1 MFLVIRELL
10 NDEVYLLRSFLYDAI
25 FIPEGTSPPDKSI
38 IETPELQ
45 VYIQDFGSMK
55 SDKCL
60 VAEVNGEVVG
70 AVWCRIMNDY
80 GHIDDETPSLAI
92 SVRKEY
98 RGRKIGTELMRA
110 MLEAL
115 KQSGYSRVSLSVQKA
130 NYAVKM
136 YIDLG
141 FDVFSENDGEYIMRI
156 TLT

>member
-1 MFLVIRELL
+1 MIRELL

>member
-1 MFLVIRELL
+1 MIREIRT
-10 NDEVYLLRSFLYDAI
+10 DELHLLRSFLYDAI
-25 FIPEGTSPPDKSI
+25 FVPDGQEPPDISI
-38 IETPELQ
+38 TDKPELQ
-45 VYIQDFGSMK
+45 VYIQDFGSMD

-60 VAEVNGEVVG
+60 VAEVNGELAG

-98 RGRKIGTELMRA
+98 RHRGLGTALMWK
-110 MLEAL
+110 MLDEL
-115 KQSGYSRVSLSVQKA
+115 KQSGYSWVSLSVQKA

-136 YIDLG
+136 YQHLG
-141 FDVFSENDGEYIMRI
+141 FEVFAENDGEYIMRI